1 MNFFENI
8 GSKFKDNLKN
18 ILISFAIALGAW
30 FFVSIQIFPMVEES
44 VKNIPIEVQP
54 TEYMIQNNLQIVST
68 LDQTVNIRIEGK
80 RFDISGADAS
90 SFYASLDLSTVTA
103 AGVFTVPVNV
113 SQKTEH
119 DCEIIDTDPLAV
131 TIEIDKI
138 ISREFD
144 ITATAPSIS
153 LPDGY
158 YVDEMTAT
166 PSTITVTGSASII
179 DKIDRI
185 EARSAYNGAISE
197 SHETQSEI
205 FIYGTNGA
213 RILNDALTLSSEHV
227 SVYIPIYKQK
237 VLPLT
242 FSYANVPSNFDINSL
257 KYRIQPSF
265 LTVAAPDSSIDFIS
279 ELDIGTIDLSD
290 IKLDQIVSVPI
301 ALPDGYKNLSGN
313 NTARIEWDLEAYGK
327 LDFTTSNISIKNAPD
342 NYAVSL
348 ITNEV
353 IISVMGP
360 SELLSALGPADLYVT
375 ADLLGVALR
384 DGSQDVAVT
393 VRIRGTDLKCWT
405 SGSYKV
411 TINAVPKTAEEE

>member
-1 MNFFENI
+1 MNFFEKI
-8 GSKFKDNLKN
+8 GSNFKNNLKN

-30 FFVSIQIFPMVEES
+30 FFVSIQIFPTVEES

-54 TEYMIQNNLQIVST
+54 TEYMIQNNLQITST
-68 LDQTVNIRIEGK
+68 LDQTVSIRIEGK
-80 RFDISGADAS
+80 RFDISGADAD
-90 SFYASLDLSTVTA
+90 SFYASLDLSEVRS

-113 SQKTEH
+113 SQKKELE
-119 DCEIIDTDPLAV
+119 CEIIDTDPLAV
-131 TIEIDKI
+131 TVEIDKI
-138 ISREFD
+138 ITREFD

-158 YVDEMTAT
+158 YVDEITAT
-166 PSTITVTGSASII
+166 PATITVTGSASII

-227 SVYIPIYKQK
+227 SVYIPVYKQK

-242 FSYANVPSNFDINSL
+242 FSYANVPSNFDIDSL
-257 KYRIQPSF
+257 KFRIQPST

-301 ALPDGYKNLSGN
+301 ALPEGYKNLSGN
-313 NTARIEWDLEAYGK
+313 NTARIEWDLDAYGK
-327 LDFTTSNISIKNAPD
+327 LDFSTGNIAIKNAPD
-342 NYAVSL
+342 NYDVSL

-353 IISVMGP
+353 VISVMGP
-360 SELLSALGPADLYVT
+360 SDVLSALAPADLYVT
-375 ADLLGVALR
+375 ADLLGVTLR

-393 VRIRGTDLKCWT
+393 VRIRGNGLKCWI

>member
-8 GSKFKDNLKN
+8 GSRFKENLKN

-90 SFYASLDLSTVTA
+90 SFYASLDLSSVRS
-103 AGVFTVPVNV
+103 AGSFTVPVNV
-113 SQKTEH
+113 SRKTERE
-119 DCEIIDTDPLAV
+119 CEIIDTDPLAV

-158 YVDEMTAT
+158 YVDEITAT
-166 PSTITVTGSASII
+166 PSTITVTGSTSII

-213 RILNDALTLSSEHV
+213 RILNDALTLSSENV
-227 SVYIPIYKQK
+227 SVYIPVYKQK

-242 FSYANVPSNFDINSL
+242 FSYANVPSNFDISSL
-257 KYRIQPSF
+257 KYRIQPST

-290 IKLDQIVSVPI
+290 IRLDQIVSVPI
-301 ALPDGYKNLSGN
+301 ALPEGYKNLSGN

-360 SELLSALGPADLYVT
+360 SELLSALGPTDLYVT
-375 ADLLGVALR
+375 ADLLGVTLR

-393 VRIRGTDLKCWT
+393 VRIRGVDLKCWT

>member
-8 GSKFKDNLKN
+8 GSRFKENLKN

-68 LDQTVNIRIEGK
+68 LDQTVSIRIEGK

-90 SFYASLDLSTVTA
+90 SFYASLDLSTVRS
-103 AGVFTVPVNV
+103 AGTFTVPVNV
-113 SQKTEH
+113 SRKTELE
-119 DCEIIDTDPLAV
+119 CEIIDTDPLAV

-158 YVDEMTAT
+158 YVDEITAT

-227 SVYIPIYKQK
+227 SVYIPVYKQK

-242 FSYANVPSNFDINSL
+242 FSYANVPSNFDISSL
-257 KYRIQPSF
+257 KYRIQPST

-290 IKLDQIVSVPI
+290 IRLDQIVSVPI
-301 ALPDGYKNLSGN
+301 ALPEGYKNLSGN

-327 LDFTTSNISIKNAPD
+327 LDFTTNNISIKNAPD

-348 ITNEV
+348 ITNEA

-360 SELLSALGPADLYVT
+360 SELLSALSPTDLYVT

-384 DGSQDVAVT
+384 DGAQDVAVT
-393 VRIRGTDLKCWT
+393 VKIRGTDLKCWT
-405 SGSYKV
+405 SGSYKEIGRAHV
-411 TINAVPKTAEEE
+411 

>member
-1 MNFFENI
+1 MNFFEKI
-8 GSKFKDNLKN
+8 GSNFKNNLKN

-30 FFVSIQIFPMVEES
+30 FFVSIQIFPTVEES

-54 TEYMIQNNLQIVST
+54 TEYMIQNNLQIIST
-68 LDQTVNIRIEGK
+68 LDQTASIRIEGK

-90 SFYASLDLSTVTA
+90 GFYASLDLSTVRS

-113 SQKTEH
+113 SQKKELE
-119 DCEIIDTDPLAV
+119 CEIIDTDPLAV
-131 TIEIDKI
+131 TVEIDKI
-138 ISREFD
+138 ITREFD

-158 YVDEMTAT
+158 YVDEITAT
-166 PSTITVTGSASII
+166 PATITVTGSASII

-213 RILNDALTLSSEHV
+213 RILNDELTLSSEHV
-227 SVYIPIYKQK
+227 SVYIPVYKQK

-242 FSYANVPSNFDINSL
+242 FSYANVPTNFDIDSL
-257 KYRIQPSF
+257 KFRIQPST
-265 LTVAAPDSSIDFIS
+265 LTVAAPDGSIDFIS

-290 IKLDQIVSVPI
+290 IRLDQIVSVPI
-301 ALPDGYKNLSGN
+301 ALPEGYKNLSGN
-313 NTARIEWDLEAYGK
+313 NTARIEWDLDAYGK
-327 LDFTTSNISIKNAPD
+327 LDFSTGNITIKNAPD
-342 NYAVSL
+342 NYDVSL

-353 IISVMGP
+353 VISVMGP
-360 SELLSALGPADLYVT
+360 SDILSALSPNDLYVT
-375 ADLLGVALR
+375 ADLLGVTLR

-393 VRIRGTDLKCWT
+393 VRIRGSALKCWT